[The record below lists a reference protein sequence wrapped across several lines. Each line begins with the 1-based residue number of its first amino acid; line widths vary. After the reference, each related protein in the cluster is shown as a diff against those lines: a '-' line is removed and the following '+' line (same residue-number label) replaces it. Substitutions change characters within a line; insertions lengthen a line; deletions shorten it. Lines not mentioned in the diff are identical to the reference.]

1 MNKDKLVEG
10 PFGSNACYEN
20 VIDENTTLGCV
31 WVAVILH
38 LH

>member
-20 VIDENTTLGCV
+20 VIDENTTTWMLSL
-31 WVAVILH
+31 IH
-38 LH
+38 I